1 MSESAVSLLESNPPS
16 SGTLSLR
23 AKGSKHQYHGEL
35 PVQARDQNFPTMA
48 LDGGQGTIT
57 THHNLG
63 STNSQKTLLFQVA
76 KCYWSLWGTWQDGGR
91 PGVGLGQGSAHYK
104 NQRLL

>member
-1 MSESAVSLLESNPPS
+1 M
-16 SGTLSLR
+16 
-23 AKGSKHQYHGEL
+23 
-35 PVQARDQNFPTMA
+35 
-48 LDGGQGTIT
+48 T

-76 KCYWSLWGTWQDGGR
+76 KWYQFLWGAWQGGGR
-91 PGVGLGQGSAHYK
+91 PGVGLGSARYK